1 MSIPRDQATNTEHD
15 ASIHARTAPGSSL
28 VLQVDKGLGKQF
40 LIVLWLS
47 SFLAA
52 VSVVSVVVLFDSFRV
67 TRQHVKVLEY
77 DLMDLRTKTGHA
89 HENTE

>member
-1 MSIPRDQATNTEHD
+1 MEPGMSGDTATNTEHNG
-15 ASIHARTAPGSSL
+15 SIHATTAPSSSM
-28 VLQVDKGLGKQF
+28 VLQIDKGLGKQF

-52 VSVVSVVVLFDSFRV
+52 GAIIATFVLFDAFRV

-77 DLMDLRTKTGHA
+77 DLMDLRSKTGNA
-89 HENTE
+89 HEE